1 MSNNT
6 VELLSFTKKY
16 ASKFVFKEVDFFAKS
31 NSITGLLGP
40 NGAGKSTILKTI
52 SGVIYPTDGTVK
64 VCGFDDPAEIR
75 KITGY
80 VPEHPE
86 LEGNL
91 TVKET
96 LLLESGLY
104 CSGSDIESN
113 VGFAVDFT
121 GLNEVLNVKVK
132 TLSKGFAQRLSLA
145 KALCIDPKILIL
157 DEFSAGL
164 DPKQIVELRNKIKKL
179 SKKITVI
186 FSTHH
191 IEEASSLCDEIY
203 IIDKGIV
210 KSHGTVDEIIKVSG
224 AKNLEDAYLKFIEGT
239 GEDKA

>member
-1 MSNNT
+1 MSNNA
-6 VELLSFTKKY
+6 VELLSFSKKY
-16 ASKFVFKEVDFFAKS
+16 DSKYVFKDIDFIAKS

-52 SGVIYPTDGTVK
+52 SGVICPTDGTVN
-64 VCGFDDPAEIR
+64 VSGFSDPAEIR
-75 KITGY
+75 KVTGY

-104 CSGSDIESN
+104 CDVNDVESN
-113 VGFAVDFT
+113 VGFAVEFA
-121 GLNEVLNVKVK
+121 GLNEVLHAKVK
-132 TLSKGFAQRLSLA
+132 TLSKGFAQRVSLA
-145 KALCIDPKILIL
+145 KALCIGPRILIL

-179 SKKITVI
+179 SKKIPVV

-203 IIDKGIV
+203 IIDRGIV
-210 KSHGTVDEIIKVSG
+210 KSHGTVDEIIKSSG
-224 AKNLEDAYLKFIEGT
+224 TKNLEEAYLKFIEDT
-239 GEDKA
+239 GEV

>member
-16 ASKFVFKEVDFFAKS
+16 ASKFVFKEVDFVAKS

-179 SKKITVI
+179 SKK
-186 FSTHH
+186 
-191 IEEASSLCDEIY
+191 
-203 IIDKGIV
+203 
-210 KSHGTVDEIIKVSG
+210 
-224 AKNLEDAYLKFIEGT
+224 
-239 GEDKA
+239 